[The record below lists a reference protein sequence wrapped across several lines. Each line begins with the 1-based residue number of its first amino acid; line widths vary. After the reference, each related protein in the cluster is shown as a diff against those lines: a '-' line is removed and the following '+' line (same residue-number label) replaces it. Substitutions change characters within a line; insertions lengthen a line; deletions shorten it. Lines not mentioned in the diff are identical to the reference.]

1 MRRKA
6 KAGKEDREEGPE
18 SDRWE
23 RKDGKKTI
31 QEETSVNSV
40 NTKAWM
46 KFPENDEIFV
56 FVHS

>member
-40 NTKAWM
+40 NNKGL
-46 KFPENDEIFV
+46 DEV
-56 FVHS
+56 PRK